1 MNKKTYI
8 YQYED
13 WPNFI
18 WDINEISDL
27 LAEVRNK
34 QGRLIGKTI
43 DKKDIE

>member
-34 QGRLIGKTI
+34 QRAAYRKN
-43 DKKDIE
+43 DRQKRY